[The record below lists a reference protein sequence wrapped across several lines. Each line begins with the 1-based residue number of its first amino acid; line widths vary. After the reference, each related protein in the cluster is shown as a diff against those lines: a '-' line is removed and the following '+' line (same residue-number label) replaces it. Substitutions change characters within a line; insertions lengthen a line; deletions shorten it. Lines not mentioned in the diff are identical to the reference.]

1 MELDTLDA
9 VEVHGD
15 GGDVAGEQRMA
26 AIGRN
31 ADGFADVGAAEVER
45 VEPALAIDDVAA
57 VTRVPDEH
65 VIAVA
70 EGRHVIALAADDG
83 VVAMASEDHVVAGA
97 AVERQVDLVGRKT
110 AGIDLVVAGAGQDP
124 ELIRSEEHT
133 S

>member
-70 EGRHVIALAADDG
+70 EGRRRYRGPAA
-83 VVAMASEDHVVAGA
+83 
-97 AVERQVDLVGRKT
+97 RGR
-110 AGIDLVVAGAGQDP
+110 
-124 ELIRSEEHT
+124 RSPPPK
-133 S
+133 SSRWRKSR

>member
-31 ADGFADVGAAEVER
+31 ADDFADVGAAEVER
-45 VEPALAIDDVAA
+45 VEPALAIDHVAA
-57 VTRVPDEH
+57 VARVPDEQ

-70 EGRHVIALAADDG
+70 EERHVVALAADDG
-83 VVAMASEDHVVAGA
+83 VVAVTPKDDVVAGA
-97 AVERQVDLVGRKT
+97 AVERQVDLVG
-110 AGIDLVVAGAGQDP
+110 
-124 ELIRSEEHT
+124 
-133 S
+133 